1 MFDMSDYKWSILPAS
16 GNYPSPRTYHNI
28 CYNEFI
34 SENNKNEIYL
44 YIYGGFSKSANNDC
58 YSIRLSDNLISL
70 KNLDSKN
77 SEKPEENEFQ
87 NEKFNDKKEINKAHE
102 IFTQDEKFI
111 NNSKFNTN
119 LKYTKEVKDTISL
132 LSNQVLELK
141 QKYENEV
148 MKNICKI
155 CFEKEI
161 NTVILD
167 CCHKF
172 NCYDCSFKCE
182 NRCPLCKGDIKEI
195 LKTYN

>member
-1 MFDMSDYKWSILPAS
+1 MSEYKWSILPAS

-34 SENNKNEIYL
+34 SENNKREIYL

-58 YSIRLSDNLISL
+58 YSIRLSDNLISQEYI
-70 KNLDSKN
+70 DSKN
-77 SEKPEENEFQ
+77 SEKTEENEFQ
-87 NEKFNDKKEINKAHE
+87 NEKLNQKKAFHKENEISTNEK
-102 IFTQDEKFI
+102 IFL
-111 NNSKFNTN
+111 NNSKYNIELN
-119 LKYTKEVKDTISL
+119 YTKEVKDTISL

-161 NTVILD
+161 NTVIID
-167 CCHKF
+167 CCHRF
-172 NCYDCSFKCE
+172 VCYDCSFKCE
-182 NRCPLCKGDIKEI
+182 NRCPLCKRNVKEI